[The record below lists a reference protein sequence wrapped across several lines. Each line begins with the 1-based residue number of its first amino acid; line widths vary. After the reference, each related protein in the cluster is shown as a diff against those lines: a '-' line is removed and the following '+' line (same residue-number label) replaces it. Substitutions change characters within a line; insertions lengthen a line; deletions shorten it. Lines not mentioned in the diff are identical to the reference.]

1 MPDKSQDPIWA
12 HFQNEHSTVFKGARA
27 RHDALTRTV
36 ARLTAAAVPAVL
48 NIGCGDGYFEKRA
61 RRRGWRI
68 FSLDP
73 DIKAVSRL
81 TQAGIPACR
90 GYMEALPFGDG
101 RLDVVV
107 ASEVLEHLDARQGS
121 RALEEV
127 QRVLRP
133 GGFFVGT
140 VPYREDMT
148 LNMVFCPH
156 CHRSFHR
163 WGHQRSFSRRRM
175 RQELARFF
183 PVVTVQRRALVSFTD
198 GGLPRLAK
206 SAVRSVLG
214 RFGAPI
220 AAPNILF
227 TARKEGNQSTMP

>member
-1 MPDKSQDPIWA
+1 MSEKSQDLIWS
-12 HFQNEHSTVFKGARA
+12 HFQNENSAVFEGARA
-27 RHDALTRTV
+27 RHDALIRTV
-36 ARLTAAAVPAVL
+36 ARLAEGGTPAVL
-48 NIGCGDGYFEKRA
+48 NVGCGDGYFERQAAKRN
-61 RRRGWRI
+61 WRV

-81 TQAGIPACR
+81 KQAGIPACQ
-90 GYMEALPFGDG
+90 GYMQALPFGDG

-107 ASEVLEHLDARQGS
+107 ASEVLEHLDARQGRRS
-121 RALEEV
+121 LEEV
-127 QRVLRP
+127 RRVLRP
-133 GGFFVGT
+133 AGFLVGT

-156 CHRSFHR
+156 CRRSFHR
-163 WGHQRSFSRRRM
+163 WGHQRSFSRRQM
-175 RQELARFF
+175 RRELERFF
-183 PVVTVQRRALVSFTD
+183 PEVSVQRRALVSFTG

-206 SAVRSVLG
+206 SAVRWVLG

-227 TARKEGNQSTMP
+227 TARRGGNRRLSP